1 MVSNASRR
9 ESMNPDQSEI
19 ETIEER
25 MRSATKKLNAMAPA
39 LGLAKQVV
47 EYDSDRRK
55 MILARVMAPLI
66 RTGETAVAAEA
77 IGRSDEIYLQ
87 ALDNLATQYKD
98 AQTVI
103 ATFRA
108 TEASFEAA
116 RSLLSMQKESFKV
129 MQ

>member
-1 MVSNASRR
+1 
-9 ESMNPDQSEI
+9 MNPDQSEI
-19 ETIEER
+19 ESIEER
-25 MRSATKKLNAMAPA
+25 MRNATKKLNTMAPA

-55 MILARVMAPLI
+55 MILAKVMAPLI
-66 RTGETAVAAEA
+66 GRGETAVAAEA
-77 IGRSDEIYLQ
+77 IGRSEPLYLQ
-87 ALDNLATQYKD
+87 ELDNLARQYKD

-116 RSLLSMQKESFKV
+116 RSLLSMQKTS
-129 MQ
+129 MQIMEG

>member
-1 MVSNASRR
+1 
-9 ESMNPDQSEI
+9 MNPDQSEI
-19 ETIEER
+19 ESIEER

-55 MILARVMAPLI
+55 MILAKVMAPLI
-66 RTGETAVAAEA
+66 RTGETAAAAEA
-77 IGRSDEIYLQ
+77 IGRSNEIYLQ
-87 ALDNLATQYKD
+87 ALDNLATHYKD

-129 MQ
+129 MQG